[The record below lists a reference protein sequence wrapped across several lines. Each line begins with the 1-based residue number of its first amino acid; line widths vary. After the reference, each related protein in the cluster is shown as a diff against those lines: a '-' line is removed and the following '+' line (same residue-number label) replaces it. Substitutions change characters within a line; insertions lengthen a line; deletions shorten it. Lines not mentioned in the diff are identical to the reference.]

1 MALAT
6 VIPFPVP
13 QSRPQPEAAGSIYAA
28 LADRLVTSLAGKPT
42 VAVRIS
48 ADGAVTTVAP
58 ECDFY
63 PDAITA
69 PGLACFCSGES
80 DPVRIATRLQR
91 AHGDVL
97 AWERSFCEDG
107 GESS

>member
-13 QSRPQPEAAGSIYAA
+13 QSRPQPEAVGSIYAA
-28 LADRLVTSLAGKPT
+28 LADRLVASLAGKPP

-48 ADGAVTTVAP
+48 AEGAVTMIAP
-58 ECDFY
+58 KCDFY
-63 PDAITA
+63 ADAITA
-69 PGLACFCSGES
+69 PGLACLCSGES
-80 DPVRIATRLQR
+80 DPMRIASRLQR

-97 AWERSFCEDG
+97 AWERSLCGDDG
-107 GESS
+107 VVT